1 MSVLLDAKQQILKEL
16 KSAIGKEY
24 SPELKELLSP
34 PDLTMG
40 DIAFPC
46 FVLAKAFKKAPNEI
60 AIELAAKIGPKQ
72 FVKKVKA
79 DGPYV
84 NFVLSE
90 EVFGAAVLEEVRKEK
105 GNYGKV
111 KEKKEKRIM
120 VEFAQPNTHKSLHVG
135 HLRNFLVGQ
144 MVSDVLKAN
153 AYEVIPTS
161 YINDLGRHVAQSIWC
176 MKKFHKDEEV
186 PKETRV
192 QYLADVYAQGAKKS
206 KDNKKAEKE
215 ISEIFQ
221 NLEEMQGDD
230 LPLWKET
237 RKWSIDYF
245 KSVFKELGME
255 IDAYYFESELLEET
269 RAIIEALKEK
279 GIAEESEGALIV
291 RLEEEN
297 LGVFV
302 LVRSDGT
309 LLYTA
314 KDLALAMKKDRDY
327 NLHRSLYVIDARQ
340 ALAMKQ
346 AFTTLAKNGFEKEL
360 EHISYEFVTT
370 PEGAMASRTGNVI
383 RYEDLRDEMLA
394 FAKAETA
401 KRHEDWSDEQVEAVA
416 HKIAFAALRFG
427 MLKQDLDKKIVFDM
441 KEALSFEG
449 FTGPYLLYTYAR
461 AQIIVKKAGKVKKI
475 KTVSALTTQV
485 EHELLVQLAQF
496 PEVVFKTG
504 KTLQLSA
511 IAQYVFSLA
520 QTFAE
525 FYHAVPVLQEENETV
540 RMERLSLVQATM
552 QVLENGLA
560 LMGIEVVEEM

>member
-461 AQIIVKKAGKVKKI
+461 AQSIVKKAGKVKKI